1 MSRMNNDSQKNTL
14 VLLAG
19 LALIVL
25 SAFAA
30 IGFVNEMIAE
40 PDFIVQANRKVAV
53 DGTLKYR
60 FMRVYSGPDI
70 STISTTQRGGAPAVG
85 QLPSTRGAGAATYH
99 HTTPSAS
106 ASARPMVGHSSATYS
121 GGAVLPTQSSATMST
136 YGGGSGSGVAG
147 SGVVSGRGRG
157 SSVTYSGGGYATAPV
172 MAMSAR
178 KPNTSTMTYANV
190 SPVAEEEPVVASV
203 GPRRT
208 GSYGDYEE
216 GDDYTVGA
224 ETHPLGYQKTDP
236 ITGVV
241 SKWTTDGWVAVSDV
255 TEVNGPIGDTPWLL
269 MLLLLAGYAA
279 FAATRRKEA

>member
-1 MSRMNNDSQKNTL
+1 MNNDSQKNTL

-30 IGFVNEMIAE
+30 ISFVNEMVAE

-70 STISTTQRGGAPAVG
+70 STISATQRSGAPAVG
-85 QLPSTRGAGAATYH
+85 KLPSTRGTGAATYH
-99 HTTPSAS
+99 HTAPSAP
-106 ASARPMVGHSSATYS
+106 ARPMVEQSSATYRA

-147 SGVVSGRGRG
+147 SGVASGRGRG
-157 SSVTYSGGGYATAPV
+157 SSVTYTGGGYATAPV

-178 KPNTSTMTYANV
+178 KLNTGTMTYANV
-190 SPVAEEEPVVASV
+190 SPVAEEEPVVASA
-203 GPRRT
+203 GPRRI
-208 GSYGDYEE
+208 GSYGEYEP
-216 GDDYTVGA
+216 GDIVGGIA
-224 ETHPLGYQKTDP
+224 VGSQKTEDGKVWEW
-236 ITGVV
+236 TG
-241 SKWTTDGWVAVSDV
+241 TDWRYVSDV
-255 TEVNGPIGDTPWLL
+255 TEVNEPIGDTPWLL

>member
-1 MSRMNNDSQKNTL
+1 MNNDSRKNTL

-19 LALIVL
+19 LALIVV

-30 IGFVNEMIAE
+30 ISFVNEMVAE

-70 STISTTQRGGAPAVG
+70 STISTTQRGGAPVVG
-85 QLPSTRGAGAATYH
+85 PLPSTRGTGAATYH
-99 HTTPSAS
+99 HAAPSAP
-106 ASARPMVGHSSATYS
+106 ARPMAGHSSATYS

-136 YGGGSGSGVAG
+136 YGGGSSSDVVG

-157 SSVTYSGGGYATAPV
+157 SSVTYTGGGYATAPV

-178 KPNTSTMTYANV
+178 KLNTGTTTYAV
-190 SPVAEEEPVVASV
+190 PTPVAEEEPVVASA
-203 GPRRT
+203 GPRRA
-208 GSYGDYEE
+208 GSYGEE
-216 GDDYTVGA
+216 DDDDELWSDGINTYVVG
-224 ETHPLGYQKTDP
+224 TQKTGPDGKTY
-236 ITGVV
+236 IWTKGV
-241 SKWTTDGWVAVSDV
+241 GWKLVDDV
-255 TEVNGPIGDTPWLL
+255 TEVNEPIGDTPWLL

>member
-1 MSRMNNDSQKNTL
+1 MNNDSQKNTL

-30 IGFVNEMIAE
+30 ISFVNEMVAE

-70 STISTTQRGGAPAVG
+70 STTSASHSSGAPAVG
-85 QLPSTRGAGAATYH
+85 QVASTRGAGAATYH
-99 HTTPSAS
+99 HAAPSAP
-106 ASARPMVGHSSATYS
+106 ARPVVGQSSATYS

-157 SSVTYSGGGYATAPV
+157 SSVTYSGGGYATAPA

-178 KPNTSTMTYANV
+178 KLNTGTTTYANV
-190 SPVAEEEPVVASV
+190 TPVAEEEPVVASA
-203 GPRRT
+203 GPRRA
-208 GSYGDYEE
+208 GGYGEE
-216 GDDYTVGA
+216 DEDHEYDG
-224 ETHPLGYQKTDP
+224 ESHPLGYQKTAGGKVYVWTL
-236 ITGVV
+236 TGWQFV
-241 SKWTTDGWVAVSDV
+241 KDV
-255 TEVNGPIGDTPWLL
+255 TEVNEPIGDTPWLW
-269 MLLLLAGYAA
+269 MLLLLGGYAA